1 MTLTPLTMY
10 KTCDSEV
17 CLETEQKKRNAIVSV
32 YYLVKLVRSQWRVET
47 HH

>member
-10 KTCDSEV
+10 KTCDGEDCWRQSR
-17 CLETEQKKRNAIVSV
+17 KKRNAIVSV
-32 YYLVKLVRSQWRVET
+32 YYLVKLVRNQWRIET